1 MAEVYLFI
9 ELRVRQLFNF
19 GIWYHVDFG
28 NRPPPHSSIHH
39 KYVPGQTIAKRERD
53 ERGMR
58 VGGKSF
64 WQMVDGWEVAG
75 RHNN

>member
-9 ELRVRQLFNF
+9 ELRVRQLFNLVF
-19 GIWYHVDFG
+19 GIMWILAIVL
-28 NRPPPHSSIHH
+28 PPHSSIHH

-53 ERGMR
+53 ERGMG